1 MKSMIVFMAIFALAS
16 ASSVKLEKTESVVE
30 ESGKLFVAT
39 NNMGSFLALNS
50 TVLFL
55 GVGALIIGAGVIL
68 GTQLTGGNIPFRS
81 LRRAYEKY
89 AYEPSHEYSY
99 YGDQNEYET
108 RYKRSAFDGNV
119 TFSILSL
126 QIDVLIFAFLRK
138 ELDQQLL

>member
-1 MKSMIVFMAIFALAS
+1 MAIFAFAS
-16 ASSVKLEKTESVVE
+16 ASSIELEKPQSINKELGRYFYT
-30 ESGKLFVAT
+30 T
-39 NNMGSFLALNS
+39 NSMGSFLALNS

-119 TFSILSL
+119 TFSILSS

-138 ELDQQLL
+138 ELDQQLLR